1 MQRVS
6 NNPIVDAIPGYDI
19 INFTV
24 GIDYN
29 NNIGLDLMLL
39 NATDEDGVYSVGAY
53 GSVGLEAADSE
64 TFIAYDAVTEAQ
76 AITWAQAA
84 IGGADK
90 VAEIHAALD
99 AQLVEK
105 KTPTKGAGTPW
116 SA

>member
-1 MQRVS
+1 MANTYVWKVGQCDRTLS
-6 NNPIVDAIPGYDI
+6 DGM
-19 INFTV
+19 INTLHYTV
-24 GIDYN
+24 
-29 NNIGLDLMLL
+29 
-39 NATDEDGVYSVGAY
+39 NATDEEGVYTVGAY
-53 GSVGLEAADSE
+53 GSAGLEAAEAE
-64 TFIAYDAVTEAQ
+64 TMVAYDSVTEAQ

>member
-1 MQRVS
+1 MANTYTWKVGQCDRTLS
-6 NNPIVDAIPGYDI
+6 DGM
-19 INFTV
+19 INTLHYTV
-24 GIDYN
+24 
-29 NNIGLDLMLL
+29 

-53 GSVGLEAADSE
+53 GSVGLKAADSE
-64 TFIAYDAVTEAQ
+64 TFVAYDAVTEAQ

-99 AQLVEK
+99 AQLAEK
-105 KTPTKGAGTPW
+105 KTPTTGAGVPW